1 MFAYAPRSIH
11 RFTNERYHP
20 MSQLIRAFAAAGLLV
35 CLPLA
40 QVARGDDKD
49 KSGTSAGPARAKL
62 KGSQQKPEQPIHE
75 VNLLD
80 AARDGQVTINAEG
93 RGDGRMTLS
102 LTNNTR
108 RRLRVVLPPGI
119 IAQGATGQFGGM
131 GGMGG
136 GMGMMGGGMGGMG
149 GGMGMMGGGM
159 GGMGGGM
166 GMMGGGMGGGGMMGG
181 MGGMGR
187 SSGTMPSTMG
197 MMMLARMIM
206 YFCGDPDSWDMRS
219 LMIGMMGMRGM
230 GGMGGGMG
238 MMGGGMGGGMMGGMG
253 GGMRSVAPTMLPS
266 ADLNPNQTR
275 HLPTRLVSVTAP
287 DLEHGLCLPE
297 KGEPM
302 RIVGDISQVNDD
314 ARVQKAL
321 RRLAAEKAPTSLSQ
335 LVMWNLA
342 AGLDWSTIAQLSR
355 GWSNR
360 HELALAREFVN
371 RLDSLRDGESGR
383 LLIEVVASDAA
394 SQPLAEELS
403 KLLERKSVLG
413 LVASVSEKLSARPEA
428 PAIAC
433 RVKLKAGEA
442 SVQVLGSDA
451 TASNWVPF
459 GKFNLPVA
467 QGREK
472 FDARGFGDGFAEGV
486 LNRLVRAQVIKGA
499 TTRERGKLVY
509 QIRIE
514 NASPMVLNGL
524 ALLGTDSPASEMPKL
539 LTGICVSPR
548 RSLTIPANEQVVKT
562 LGLKKGIKLTALDL
576 SGL

>member
-1 MFAYAPRSIH
+1 
-11 RFTNERYHP
+11 
-20 MSQLIRAFAAAGLLV
+20 MSQLIRAFVAVSLMV

-40 QVARGDDKD
+40 HAARGDDKD
-49 KSGTSAGPARAKL
+49 RSTTNARSSRAKV
-62 KGSQQKPEQPIHE
+62 KGSQQKPEQPILE

-80 AARDGQVTINAEG
+80 ATRDGQVTINAEG

-136 GMGMMGGGMGGMG
+136 GMGGMGGGMGGMMGGMG
-149 GGMGMMGGGM
+149 GGMGGGMMGGGM

-166 GMMGGGMGGGGMMGG
+166 GGGGGMMGG

-187 SSGTMPSTMG
+187 TSGTMPATMG
-197 MMMLARMIM
+197 MMTLARIIM

-219 LMIGMMGMRGM
+219 LMIGMMGGMGMMGGGM

-238 MMGGGMGGGMMGGMG
+238 GGGMMGGMG
-253 GGMRSVAPTMLPS
+253 GGMRSVRPTMLPS
-266 ADLNPNQTR
+266 AELNPQQTR
-275 HLPTRLVSVTAP
+275 HLPTRLVSITAP
-287 DLEHGLCLPE
+287 DPEHGLRLPE

-302 RIVGDISQVNDD
+302 RIVGDISQVNED

-342 AGLDWSTIAQLSR
+342 AGLEWSTIAQLSQD
-355 GWSNR
+355 WSNR

-371 RLDSLRDGESGR
+371 RLDTLPEGESGR
-383 LLIEVVASDAA
+383 LLIEVVSSDEATRGFA
-394 SQPLAEELS
+394 DELK
-403 KLLERKSVLG
+403 KLLEGKFVLG
-413 LVASVSEKLSARPEA
+413 LIAEVSDKLGARPEG

-433 RVKLKAGEA
+433 RVRLKAGEA

-451 TASNWVPF
+451 AASSWVPF
-459 GKFNLPVA
+459 GKFSLPLD
-467 QGREK
+467 QGWESIEASR
-472 FDARGFGDGFAEGV
+472 FSDGLAEGV

-514 NASPMVLNGL
+514 NASPMILNGL
-524 ALLGTDSPASEMPKL
+524 SLLGTDSPASETPKS

-548 RSLTIPANEQVVKT
+548 RSLTIPADEQVVKA